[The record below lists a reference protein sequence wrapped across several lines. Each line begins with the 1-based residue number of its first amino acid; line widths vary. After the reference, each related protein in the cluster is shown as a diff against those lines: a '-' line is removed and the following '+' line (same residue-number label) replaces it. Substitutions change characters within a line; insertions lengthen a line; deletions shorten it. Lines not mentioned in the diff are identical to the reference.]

1 MVGEQIS
8 HYRIVHKLGAGGMG
22 VVYQAEDVRLGRSV
36 ALKFLPDAMAD
47 DTQALERFE
56 LEARAASALNHPNI
70 CTIHDIGTH
79 EGRPFIV
86 MELLKGQTLA
96 DRIARGPLKVTEVIE
111 LGIQLADA
119 LDAAHHQGI
128 MHRDIKPANIF
139 LTDRGQ
145 PKILDFGLAKLGP
158 QGRVAHAGD
167 ETRADTSPDHLTTPG
182 LTLGTVA
189 YMSPEQARGEALDHR
204 TDIFSLGV
212 VLYEMVTGRPAFGG
226 SATAIVFDAIL
237 NRPPIAPIRLNPE
250 VPARL
255 EEVINRTL
263 EKDRALRYQHASDL
277 CADLKRLRRDSDSK
291 RATAVSVPVAGG
303 AGGSM
308 GVPPSAGPSVSP
320 WQATQ
325 PTPAASGTVAAPS
338 PSRRMFTLGLVA
350 AVVLAIAGVMLFRS
364 APPPAT
370 TASPPPSSAPVAG
383 PADRSAEIA
392 ADLAQASQSLVLRD
406 FPAAIAS
413 AERVLALAP
422 EHGDARRIR
431 GEAREMSNRF
441 EVAIAD
447 AQSQLALGN
456 ASAAAKS
463 LATAA
468 SIAPSSPVIGELS
481 GQLSARF
488 AEEVR
493 RQADATEQALR
504 QARRA
509 AAAATARNSAP
520 ATSPNA
526 AVPTVRAAPPPAP
539 PSPQT
544 STQPPAAPEP
554 AARQPEPPVAAT
566 PPVSTPAPVAV
577 APPPPPVRAEP
588 APKPMSAPPAPRDT
602 AADERA
608 ADERAIRQLVAAYE
622 RAIEQ
627 QDLRLFRSVKP
638 NLSATEEARLRD
650 SFRAVRSQQVDIRI
664 LSIDLAGPAAT
675 VRLARRDT
683 ILADRERT
691 VESQQTMTLTKADGR
706 WVIAAIGG

>member
-1 MVGEQIS
+1 MVGDQIS

-47 DTQALERFE
+47 DSQALERFE
-56 LEARAASALNHPNI
+56 REARAASALNHPNI

-96 DRIARGPLKVTEVIE
+96 DRISRGPLKVPEVIE

-139 LTDRGQ
+139 VTDRGQ

-158 QGRVAHAGD
+158 QGRVAHAGE
-167 ETRADTSPDHLTTPG
+167 ETRADTSPDQLTTPG

-189 YMSPEQARGEALDHR
+189 YMSPEQARGEELDHR

-226 SATAIVFDAIL
+226 SATAIVFDSIL
-237 NRPPIAPIRLNPE
+237 NRPPIAPVRLNPE
-250 VPARL
+250 VTPRL
-255 EEVINRTL
+255 EEIINRTL

-291 RATAVSVPVAGG
+291 RATAAAVAIAGDASAPPPVPLSTGPYIA
-303 AGGSM
+303 
-308 GVPPSAGPSVSP
+308 PSQP
-320 WQATQ
+320 TQ
-325 PTPAASGTVAAPS
+325 PTPLASGPVSPAP
-338 PSRRMFTLGLVA
+338 PRRSLFTLGLVA
-350 AVVLAIAGVMLFRS
+350 AVVLAVAAVALFRS
-364 APPPAT
+364 S
-370 TASPPPSSAPVAG
+370 SPPDTGVTPAQPASAPA

-422 EHGDARRIR
+422 DHADARRIR
-431 GEAREMSNRF
+431 DEALGMSARF
-441 EVAIAD
+441 ESAIAD
-447 AQSQLALGN
+447 AQNQLALGN

-468 SIAPSSPVIGELS
+468 SIAPSSPVIAELS
-481 GQLSARF
+481 SQLSARF
-488 AEEVR
+488 AEDVR
-493 RQADATEQALR
+493 RQVDAAEQALR

-509 AAAATARNSAP
+509 ATAPTARSSPSGTPSPSAP
-520 ATSPNA
+520 TPA
-526 AVPTVRAAPPPAP
+526 ARPTPPPVPPAQQAPAPQPVAPAPPP
-539 PSPQT
+539 T
-544 STQPPAAPEP
+544 
-554 AARQPEPPVAAT
+554 QPEPPVVT
-566 PPVSTPAPVAV
+566 PPVSTPAPVV
-577 APPPPPVRAEP
+577 SPPPSPVRADP
-588 APKPMSAPPAPRDT
+588 AVKPTPPAPRDT
-602 AADERA
+602 EAEQRA
-608 ADERAIRQLVAAYE
+608 ADERAIRQLLSTYE
-622 RAIEQ
+622 RAIEER
-627 QDLRLFRSVKP
+627 DLGLFRSVKP

-664 LSIDLAGPAAT
+664 LSIDMRGAGAT
-675 VRLARRDT
+675 VRLTRRDT

-691 VESQQTMTLTKADGR
+691 VDSQQTMTLTKSDGR
-706 WVIAAIGG
+706 WVIVAIGG

>member
-1 MVGEQIS
+1 MVGDQIS

-79 EGRPFIV
+79 EGRPYIV
-86 MELLKGQTLA
+86 MELLKGQTLG
-96 DRIARGPLKVTEVIE
+96 DRILRGPLKVTEVIE

-139 LTDRGQ
+139 ITDRGQ
-145 PKILDFGLAKLGP
+145 PKILDFGLAKLGAH
-158 QGRVAHAGD
+158 GRRPADGGE

-189 YMSPEQARGEALDHR
+189 YMSPEQARGEELDHR

-226 SATAIVFDAIL
+226 SATAIVFDSIL
-237 NRPPIAPIRLNPE
+237 NRPPIAPVRLNPE

-291 RATAVSVPVAGG
+291 RATAAGIGLVSEAGAAAPPAS
-303 AGGSM
+303 AGPY
-308 GVPPSAGPSVSP
+308 VPPSQP
-320 WQATQ
+320 TQ
-325 PTPAASGTVAAPS
+325 PTPAAGSGMQPPAV
-338 PSRRMFTLGLVA
+338 PSRRAFTLGLAA
-350 AVVLAIAGVMLFRS
+350 AVVLAVAALVFFRSSS
-364 APPPAT
+364 APPEPAT
-370 TASPPPSSAPVAG
+370 APTPAAAASV
-383 PADRSAEIA
+383 DRSAEIA
-392 ADLAQASQSLVLRD
+392 ADLSQASQSLVLRD
-406 FPAAIAS
+406 FPGAIAA
-413 AERVLALAP
+413 AERVLLLEPGHA
-422 EHGDARRIR
+422 DARRIR
-431 GEAREMSNRF
+431 DEARDLSAKF
-441 EVAIAD
+441 ESAIAE
-447 AQSQLALGN
+447 AQSQLALN
-456 ASAAAKS
+456 NPSAAAKS

-468 SIAPSSPVIGELS
+468 SIVPSSPVIGELS
-481 GQLSARF
+481 NQLSARF

-493 RQADATEQALR
+493 RQANATEEALR

-509 AAAATARNSAP
+509 TAAAATRRSPVQTP
-520 ATSPNA
+520 AAS
-526 AVPTVRAAPPPAP
+526 PPPARA
-539 PSPQT
+539 T
-544 STQPPAAPEP
+544 PAPALPAPEP
-554 AARQPEPPVAAT
+554 APRQTEAT
-566 PPVSTPAPVAV
+566 PPATPPPGPAVAPAVPAPVAPAPV
-577 APPPPPVRAEP
+577 APVPSPPVRAEP
-588 APKPMSAPPAPRDT
+588 TPPRPAPASPPRET
-602 AADERA
+602 EADVRA
-608 ADERAIRQLVAAYE
+608 ADERAIRQLLSTYE

-627 QDLRLFRSVKP
+627 RDIDLFRSVKP
-638 NLSATEEARLRD
+638 NLSATEELRLRD

-664 LSIDLAGPAAT
+664 LSIDLRNTGAT

-683 ILADRERT
+683 IAADREHT
-691 VESQQTMTLTKADGR
+691 VESQQTITLSKADGR
-706 WVIAAIGG
+706 WVIATIGG